1 MRIISQWLL
10 VQMTCSAICCRLSWK
25 ELQLAVK
32 IVSINVIL
40 IRRGKTYLF
49 CCSLKTRVDETQRIW
64 KELQLAVKIVSINV
78 ILIRRGKTYLFCC
91 SLKTRVDETQRI
103 SGNKE
108 IGKRNTCTPKSFF
121 YWKIIRNRN
130 CDTVKVLF
138 SVISIFMFRVSKCDT
153 LSNCL
158 LGL

>member
-40 IRRGKTYLF
+40 IGRGKTYLF
-49 CCSLKTRVDETQRIW
+49 CCSLKTRVEETQRIP
-64 KELQLAVKIVSINV
+64 
-78 ILIRRGKTYLFCC
+78 
-91 SLKTRVDETQRI
+91 
-103 SGNKE
+103 GNEE
-108 IGKRNTCTPKSFF
+108 IGKRNTCTSKSFF
-121 YWKIIRNRN
+121 YWKIIRNRS
-130 CDTVKVLF
+130 CDTVKVFF
-138 SVISIFMFRVSKCDT
+138 SVISFFMFRVSKCDT

-158 LGL
+158 LGLWKEPDSLGTLENGSLRTNVFETRTAVGS

>member
-10 VQMTCSAICCRLSWK
+10 VQTTCSAICCRLSWK

-32 IVSINVIL
+32 IVS
-40 IRRGKTYLF
+40 T
-49 CCSLKTRVDETQRIW
+49 
-64 KELQLAVKIVSINV
+64 NV

-158 LGL
+158 LGLKKKPDSLGTLDNGSLRANVFETRTAVGS